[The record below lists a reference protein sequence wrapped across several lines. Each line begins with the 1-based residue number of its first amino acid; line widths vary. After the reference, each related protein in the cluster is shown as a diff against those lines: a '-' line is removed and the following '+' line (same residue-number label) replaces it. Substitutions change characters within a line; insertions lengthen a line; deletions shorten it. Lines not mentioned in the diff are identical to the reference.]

1 MPGYKSFAV
10 IGAGRV
16 GLPIVSALAAQN
28 ASVVILSRPGSNKS
42 APPGTNVPVVPVDL
56 SDAEAIAAVL
66 KAHKVDVVLS
76 TVGGLLAAAQ
86 RPLVDAA
93 KLASVKLFVPSE
105 YGTPTDGYTEGF
117 LASKNQIVEHLKTVG
132 IPSLRVYTGP
142 FFDAIT
148 WLVDYDDHKTFKII
162 GKGEAPVSFTAIDD
176 VVGFLAYVLTTLP
189 PSELENRI
197 LRLEGERASLKA
209 VAALFKA
216 PIEYVESIQGQPA
229 KTALLGIA
237 DIGAASTGWDFANKK
252 EGSGSNAAGSA
263 NALWPGHQWKTIK
276 DSL

>member
-56 SDAEAIAAVL
+56 SDAKAIAAVL

-93 KLASVKLFVPSE
+93 KLASVKLF
-105 YGTPTDGYTEGF
+105 GF